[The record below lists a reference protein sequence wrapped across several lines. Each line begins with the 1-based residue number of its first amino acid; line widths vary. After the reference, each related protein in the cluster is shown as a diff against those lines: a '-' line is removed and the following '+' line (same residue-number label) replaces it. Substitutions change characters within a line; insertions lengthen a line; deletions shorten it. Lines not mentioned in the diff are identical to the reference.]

1 MTNENMEKNVT
12 AETET
17 AAVKEEEVKAA
28 PETTETKAAENTISL
43 QKETET
49 EGIDMINTEK
59 VYRSYDDPNDR
70 KITVDE
76 MIEKIIKRTGV
87 TKEQACEA
95 LEKNKNDLL
104 DAMIYI
110 ERTYGPSAKAK
121 EAQQEAA
128 QAATAAQ
135 AAQTAQAAAQTTAQ
149 QTTQQAQTQTQQA
162 QAGQQTY
169 SYAPPILNEKK
180 PTGADVKNVIRKFI
194 DILVNNNLVIYKD
207 GQEVIAL
214 PILIVLVASLV
225 SISSILV
232 IGIVAMFFGVTYRIK
247 GPDVSEHKPNV
258 VLDTLSGMAKN
269 IKNAFTT
276 PNKY

>member
-149 QTTQQAQTQTQQA
+149 QA